1 VTVGEWVS
9 VGNRACIETLSHE
22 QHECAGT
29 CPYVL
34 ALVQGLCCAKQRD
47 FVAIVRTEHWAFL
60 RQNPHCCPEV
70 GSWEPLLP
78 LPTVEG
84 QDAPAIA

>member
-1 VTVGEWVS
+1 MSSTNVPVHAPMFLPLFRVS
-9 VGNRACIETLSHE
+9 I
-22 QHECAGT
+22 
-29 CPYVL
+29 
-34 ALVQGLCCAKQRD
+34 VQSSEI
-47 FVAIVRTEHWAFL
+47 FVAIVRTERWAFL
-60 RQNPHCCPEV
+60 RQNPQCRPEV